1 MAAVVALLRAPAAA
15 RTLLAFVVAGLS
27 ASAMVGLV
35 VIVAFNGAATAVGGS
50 TFSGLFDLVAGVAAL
65 GFAVGVERG
74 RVPRR
79 RERPRGRVASAIAVR
94 LREPSVA
101 TAAAAGVATHVPGLI
116 YLAALNA
123 IAIDDPSP
131 ADAAAQVVVYNLLW
145 FAIPL
150 VALAIAVRSPSTA
163 RICLD
168 RTTAYARRNQDR
180 VLVVLF
186 SALGVYLTVNG
197 IVDLT

>member
-1 MAAVVALLRAPAAA
+1 MTTAPCVTPVSPCRGSPPSTARGRPERVMRSPRPRDRTARRQASSKETSDERRTRGQAPLRLQTAKRVSLEVLFLGLISGLRPATSMAAVVALLRAPAAA

-101 TAAAAGVATHVPGLI
+101 TAAAAGVATH
-116 YLAALNA
+116 
-123 IAIDDPSP
+123 
-131 ADAAAQVVVYNLLW
+131 
-145 FAIPL
+145 
-150 VALAIAVRSPSTA
+150 
-163 RICLD
+163 
-168 RTTAYARRNQDR
+168 
-180 VLVVLF
+180 
-186 SALGVYLTVNG
+186 
-197 IVDLT
+197 